1 MRSVSRLIST
11 FYGRVLDDPALADYF
26 AGTDMA
32 RLIDHQTQFVA
43 YVMGGPA
50 SFTDEH
56 LARVHAHHGITEAAF
71 EEVVLIL
78 RESME
83 DHGMSETDIGSVI
96 GAVRSKKPFVVTR

>member
-11 FYGRVLDDPALADYF
+11 FYGRVLDDPDLAGYF

-56 LARVHAHHGITEAAF
+56 LARVHASHGITEAAF
-71 EEVVLIL
+71 EEVVAIL

-96 GAVRSKKPFVVTR
+96 GAVRAKKPFVVTR